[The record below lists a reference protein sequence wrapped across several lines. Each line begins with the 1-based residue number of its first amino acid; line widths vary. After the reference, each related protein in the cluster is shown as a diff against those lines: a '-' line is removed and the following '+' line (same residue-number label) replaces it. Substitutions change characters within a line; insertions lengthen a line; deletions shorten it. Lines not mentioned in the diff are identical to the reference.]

1 MALKTYK
8 FKAAIEIIGV
18 NPFVF
23 IPGNVLEKL
32 FEQSGKNKG
41 PIPVKGLVNNNPY
54 KQTLMKFKGL
64 WRLYINTM
72 MLKDSPKRIGEEIE
86 LTIVFDPIKRTI
98 IPNKKFIKALEAN
111 IEAKKVFD
119 KLPPSRKHEI
129 IRYISSLK
137 TEASI
142 DRNIKKAINFLLGK
156 GRFVGRDN
164 PW

>member
-1 MALKTYK
+1 V
-8 FKAAIEIIGV
+8 KAILEIIGV

-23 IPGNVLEKL
+23 IPDTVLEKL

-41 PIPVKGLVNNNPY
+41 PIPVKGRINNNPY
-54 KQTLMKFKGL
+54 KQTLMKFRGL
-64 WRLYINTM
+64 WRLYINTT

-98 IPNKKFIKALEAN
+98 IPNTKFIKALESN
-111 IEAKKVFD
+111 SKAKKVFD
-119 KLPPSRKHEI
+119 ELPPSRRHEI

-137 TEASI
+137 TEVSI
-142 DRNIKKAINFLLGK
+142 DRNITRAIKFLLGH

-164 PW
+164 P